1 MRVDQRTLDAHRAML
16 ADRVR
21 MRAWRE
27 AIERVCP
34 GQVVCEIGVGL
45 GPLSLLALRAGASR
59 VYGIERDPEALGIAQ
74 AVLARHGYGASRFV
88 PVVGDSRQVDLPER
102 VGVVLSDLLTSAA
115 LGANLHRVLE
125 DAWRR
130 FARPDAR
137 ILPASLRVFAA
148 LARPRVFARECEFFD
163 ADLYLEHGMDYADVL
178 DVVRS
183 ANRTLK
189 LRADELASPW
199 EELHRTEFADRSSHG
214 RAPRALLRV
223 HKPGTVTGFCVAFEA
238 TLDGEARLCNLPDRE
253 ATHWD
258 QGFCPFLQP
267 LACGEGDLVVLEVS
281 VPSDDRPRVDL
292 RGRIQHV
299 PAPRVARF
307 LAQSPL
313 EPTT

>member
-1 MRVDQRTLDAHRAML
+1 ML

-27 AIERVCP
+27 AIASACP

-74 AVLARHGYGASRFV
+74 AVLARAGYGASRFV
-88 PVVGDSRQVDLPER
+88 PVAGDSRQVDLPER
-102 VGVVLSDLLTSAA
+102 VGVVLADLLTSAA

-125 DAWRR
+125 DALHR
-130 FARPDAR
+130 FARPEAR

-148 LARPRVFARECEFFD
+148 LGRPRVFARECEFWD
-163 ADLYLEHGMDYADVL
+163 ADVYLEHGMDFTDVL
-178 DVVRS
+178 DVARA

-189 LRADELASPW
+189 LRADELASDW
-199 EELHRTEFADRSSHG
+199 EELHHTAFADRSSYG
-214 RAPRALLRV
+214 RPARALLRV
-223 HKPGTVTGFCVAFEA
+223 QKPGTVTGFCVAFEA
-238 TLDGEARLCNLPDRE
+238 LLAGDAALSNLPGRE

-258 QGFCPFLQP
+258 QGFCPFREP

-292 RGRIQHV
+292 AGRLQHV
-299 PAPRVARF
+299 PAPRVAEF
-307 LAQSPL
+307 LAQPL
-313 EPTT
+313 EPKT